1 MKKITINVPDDC
13 EVQVVRKEAKFKKG
27 DIIYTYSGLIAIF
40 EKIDLC
46 PLTTNDVVF
55 YSALFDIENKKFRH
69 PIGKISWGIGDTRDC
84 RLATEDEINIFIDAL
99 KEEIK
104 SGKQSDAAKK
114 VLKEVF
120 NIEVKPV
127 IRTYQDL
134 IDNNKII
141 SGYFI
146 SSADSKIIK
155 DGKAVCKKSHQ
166 NVASSEKVA
175 KSMLAMAMIS
185 QLMPY
190 YGGAITDE
198 EWKDDSKIKYTIGRF
213 KYALEGLSYN
223 NYYFLAFHTKEQRDD
238 FLKYNERLVKDY
250 LMID

>member
-1 MKKITINVPDDC
+1 MKKVTINIPDDC

-27 DIIYTYSGLIAIF
+27 DIIVSSSGLIAVY
-40 EKIDLC
+40 EKIDFS
-46 PLTTNDVVF
+46 PAGN
-55 YSALFDIENKKFRH
+55 
-69 PIGKISWGIGDTRDC
+69 
-84 RLATEDEINIFIDAL
+84 EIVYFSTLYNP
-99 KEEIK
+99 E
-104 SGKQSDAAKK
+104 SGKFIYINTVRAGMSTKEYYRKATGNESLLLYTALYIEAKDNAKARK

-120 NIEVKPV
+120 NKEVEPV

-155 DGKAVCKKSHQ
+155 YGKATCKESHQ

-190 YGGAITDE
+190 YGGAITDK
-198 EWKDDSKIKYTIGRF
+198 EWEDDSKIKYTIGRF
-213 KYALEGLSYN
+213 KYRLEGLSFN
-223 NYYFLAFHTKEQRDD
+223 TYYFLAFHTKEQRDD